1 MTKSSWTKYDSAY
14 DAIVDTYDIE
24 TLNEINDHGCQSG
37 VATSH
42 IYYKDTVEF
51 YETFED
57 ELIDYLESTYGF
69 ELLVD
74 LFKKANCDLDVYK
87 NSVTW
92 CYIELIASEIVDTEN
107 EELAS

>member
-1 MTKSSWTKYDSAY
+1 MTKSSWSKYESPY

-24 TLNEINDHGCQSG
+24 TLNEIVNHGCQSG

-51 YETFED
+51 FDTFED
-57 ELIDYLESTYGF
+57 YIYDYIESTLG
-69 ELLVD
+69 EDTLVEI
-74 LFKKANCDLDVYK
+74 FKSNSCDLTMYK

>member
-1 MTKSSWTKYDSAY
+1 MKLNIGKYDSAY

-24 TLNEINDHGCQSG
+24 TLNEIVNHGCQSG

-51 YETFED
+51 FNTFEED
-57 ELIDYLESTYGF
+57 IVDYIETTLGEDT
-69 ELLVD
+69 LVEI
-74 LFKKANCDLDVYK
+74 FKSNYCDIQSYK

-92 CYIELIASEIVDTEN
+92 CYIELIASEIVNTDN